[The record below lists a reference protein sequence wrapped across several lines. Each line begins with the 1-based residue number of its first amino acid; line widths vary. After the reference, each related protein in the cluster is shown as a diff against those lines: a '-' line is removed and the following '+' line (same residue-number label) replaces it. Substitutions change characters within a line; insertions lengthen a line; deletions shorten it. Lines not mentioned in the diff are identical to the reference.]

1 MKVKICGVTT
11 VADALMCAE
20 AGADLIGLNFYRQGK
35 RYVSPAAAR
44 EIAAALRALPR
55 PPALVGVFVNETAA
69 FMAAVLDECGLDFA
83 QLSGDEPEEVL
94 QAMSNRAFKGLRDL
108 THASR
113 FTNHVSRLA
122 PHTSPPNRP
131 DFLLDAHV
139 PGEYGG
145 TGRTADWGA
154 ATEAARQWR
163 VLLAGGLTP
172 VNVAEAVRQVK
183 PWGVDVASGV
193 EHSPRA
199 KDAAKVRSFIQ
210 AAHAHHE

>member
-69 FMAAVLDECGLDFA
+69 FMVAVLDECGLDFA
-83 QLSGDEPEEVL
+83 QLSGDEPDEVL
-94 QAMSNRAFKGLRDL
+94 AAMGARGFKGLRHL

-113 FTNHVSRLA
+113 FTNHA
-122 PHTSPPNRP
+122 SPPNRP

-154 ATEAARQWR
+154 ATDAARQWR

-199 KDAAKVRSFIQ
+199 KDAAQVRSFIQ